1 MPLQPGIYRHYKGQN
16 YQVIGEAQH
25 SEDESLYV
33 VYKPLYGEQ
42 SLWIRPLS
50 MFVEHVEVNGVRL
63 PRFAF
68 VQEA

>member
-16 YQVIGEAQH
+16 YLVIGEAQH
-25 SEDESLYV
+25 SEDESRYV

-42 SLWIRPLS
+42 GLWIRPLS

>member
-1 MPLQPGIYRHYKGQN
+1 
-16 YQVIGEAQH
+16 VIGEAQH